1 MLVELYDSILRFI
14 IKSANELN
22 INLNFYMEK
31 ENLSLGSNNY
41 SENEIKKQ
49 LYDSMK
55 ASGILDGLKSNLR

>member
-1 MLVELYDSILRFI
+1 
-14 IKSANELN
+14 
-22 INLNFYMEK
+22 MEK

-55 ASGILDGLKSNLR
+55 VSGILDGLKSNLR